1 MPSMA
6 MKHLAPVI
14 LFPRRL
20 SLFPSSFYKVRSQH
34 RVLPLL
40 SEPSPSLLVLS
51 LPRRAAIRAG
61 VRPRST
67 PSTTPTPPLCSRA
80 PAVEPVL
87 AYRTP
92 FAIRGVPRR
101 SSCSLST
108 FPAGASPS
116 AQHPVTVTTP
126 FVIARSS
133 PFAVHPRLE
142 TTQNNLSL
150 FLSCLKL

>member
-34 RVLPLL
+34 RVLPPL

-51 LPRRAAIRAG
+51 LPRRAAICAG

-108 FPAGASPS
+108 FPRRSFAVRAAPCDRDH
-116 AQHPVTVTTP
+116 AVRHRAFEPVR
-126 FVIARSS
+126 RSS
-133 PFAVHPRLE
+133 KWLI
-142 TTQNNLSL
+142 
-150 FLSCLKL
+150 